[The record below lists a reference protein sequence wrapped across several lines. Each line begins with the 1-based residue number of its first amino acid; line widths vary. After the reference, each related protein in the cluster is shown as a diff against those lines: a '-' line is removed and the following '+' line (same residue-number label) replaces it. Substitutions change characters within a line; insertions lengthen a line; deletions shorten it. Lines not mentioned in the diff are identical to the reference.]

1 MLDIHLVLRDVVR
14 CEEELLGKLPDGTGD
29 GTDDVR
35 EAPDEDGNQT
45 RLVVLQRNRDQL
57 HEGLYDR
64 IRTDCRCWDRTGA
77 AASEGEHLVRTLELR
92 LRALRGQ
99 GDGGARGAKC
109 SDEHGQLHNAAA
121 SPSSGQRTPPPPRGC
136 FAIIG
141 AVWRLQA
148 AVSASAATHTLGYS
162 VCV

>member
-57 HEGLYDR
+57 HE
-64 IRTDCRCWDRTGA
+64 DRTIEFAPTAGA
-77 AASEGEHLVRTLELR
+77 GTEPA
-92 LRALRGQ
+92 
-99 GDGGARGAKC
+99 
-109 SDEHGQLHNAAA
+109 
-121 SPSSGQRTPPPPRGC
+121 PPPRRASTL
-136 FAIIG
+136 FAR
-141 AVWRLQA
+141 W
-148 AVSASAATHTLGYS
+148 S
-162 VCV
+162 

>member
-64 IRTDCRCWDRTGA
+64 TRTDCRCWDRTGA
-77 AASEGEHLVRTLELR
+77 AASEGEHLRALQLR
-92 LRALRGQ
+92 LRPLRGQ
-99 GDGGARGAKC
+99 SDGGARGARG
-109 SDEHGQLHNAAA
+109 SDEHGQLHSSDLKILVEQIDSAEYL
-121 SPSSGQRTPPPPRGC
+121 PSGNPLN
-136 FAIIG
+136 
-141 AVWRLQA
+141 RL
-148 AVSASAATHTLGYS
+148 
-162 VCV
+162 CV